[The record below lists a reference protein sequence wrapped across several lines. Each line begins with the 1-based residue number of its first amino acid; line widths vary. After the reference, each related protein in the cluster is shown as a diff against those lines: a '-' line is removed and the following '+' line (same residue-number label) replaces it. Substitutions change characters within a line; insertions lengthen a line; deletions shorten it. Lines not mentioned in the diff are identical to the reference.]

1 MSDIEE
7 TGWSWRKSL
16 GKEASRPVDGI
27 PLRPGNATK
36 KQWSCFVE
44 WASRSCWLMLFGILE
59 MSILNRIAPSW
70 LNRYHEARDLY
81 RNQGDN
87 SSLDWQ
93 TPLEV

>member
-27 PLRPGNATK
+27 PLRPGNTTK

-70 LNRYHEARDLY
+70 LSPVITK
-81 RNQGDN
+81 QGTFIGIRETIRL
-87 SSLDWQ
+87 SIGKRH
-93 TPLEV
+93 